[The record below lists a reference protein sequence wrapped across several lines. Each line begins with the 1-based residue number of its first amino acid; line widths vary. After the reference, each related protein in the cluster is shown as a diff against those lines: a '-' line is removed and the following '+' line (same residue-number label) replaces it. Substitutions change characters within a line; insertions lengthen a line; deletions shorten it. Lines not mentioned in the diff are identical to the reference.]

1 MIEKIQL
8 KNFGVKV
15 NMINKFLKNFV
26 TMVFVLFVLMSCL
39 SESKSKNSSE
49 IFEEQSVINL
59 WTSNL
64 KPRLDKYMKYV
75 IEKFKKANP
84 MIKINWTDFSTEEM
98 VLNLYSSWQE
108 NNLPDIVSFD
118 AKTLMNDINDELI
131 VDLYKFDDEFLNTF
145 FEGILKSSEKNNRL
159 LGVPWFTDIK
169 VLFINKSIMDMSNID
184 EENYPKN
191 EDEFLNLM
199 NVVKN
204 NSGKFGSVIEPES
217 IKNLIFN
224 GLNVFGENGQVYI
237 QTPQIIE
244 HFKSHKSKFEN
255 MVVPNQFLN
264 FDDKIFLYANNEV
277 AMIKSNF
284 QFINSIEKI
293 SKEVYDNTVIFPIPV
308 GENDL
313 RYTNTVYLSVVDN
326 GKNEELAMNFIKF
339 ILNDQNQLELSNT
352 TNVLPVVKET
362 FKNEIS
368 NDENSKINKAKK
380 VAFDSL
386 NKGRDF
392 IYNIEHY
399 NQISNIVEKYS
410 RSIYL
415 DGLEVESVLGNAQQ
429 EINKFYN

>member
-1 MIEKIQL
+1 
-8 KNFGVKV
+8 
-15 NMINKFLKNFV
+15 MINKFLKSFV
-26 TMVFVLFVLMSCL
+26 SIVFVLFVLMSCS
-39 SESKSKNSSE
+39 SESKSKTSINN
-49 IFEEQSVINL
+49 IEEQLVINL

-64 KPRLDKYMKYV
+64 KPRLDKYMKYI
-75 IEKFKKANP
+75 IEKFEKLNP
-84 MIKINWTDFSTEEM
+84 TIKINWSDFSTEDM

-108 NNLPDIVSFD
+108 NNLPNIVSLD
-118 AKTLMNDINDELI
+118 AETLMNEVDDELI
-131 VDLYKFDDEFLNTF
+131 VDLYKFDSEFLSTF

-184 EENYPKN
+184 EKNYPKS

-199 NVVKN
+199 SIVKN
-204 NSGKFGSVIEPES
+204 NSGKFGSIIEPES

-224 GLNVFGENGQVYI
+224 GLNVLGENGQVHI

-244 HFKSHKSKFEN
+244 HFKSCKSKFEN

-284 QFINSIEKI
+284 QFINSIKKI
-293 SKEVYDNTVIFPIPV
+293 SKDVYDNTVIFPIPV
-308 GENDL
+308 GENGT
-313 RYTNTVYLSVVDN
+313 RYTNTVYLSVVEN
-326 GKNEELAMNFIKF
+326 GKNEELAVDFIKF

-368 NDENSKINKAKK
+368 NDENPKIIEAKK
-380 VAFDSL
+380 VAFNSL
-386 NKGRDF
+386 DKGRDF
-392 IYNIEHY
+392 TYNIENY

-415 DGLEVESVLGNAQQ
+415 DGLEVESAISNAQQ
-429 EINKFYN
+429 EINQFYN

>member
-1 MIEKIQL
+1 
-8 KNFGVKV
+8 
-15 NMINKFLKNFV
+15 
-26 TMVFVLFVLMSCL
+26 
-39 SESKSKNSSE
+39 
-49 IFEEQSVINL
+49 
-59 WTSNL
+59 
-64 KPRLDKYMKYV
+64 
-75 IEKFKKANP
+75 
-84 MIKINWTDFSTEEM
+84 
-98 VLNLYSSWQE
+98 
-108 NNLPDIVSFD
+108 
-118 AKTLMNDINDELI
+118 
-131 VDLYKFDDEFLNTF
+131 
-145 FEGILKSSEKNNRL
+145 
-159 LGVPWFTDIK
+159 
-169 VLFINKSIMDMSNID
+169 
-184 EENYPKN
+184 
-191 EDEFLNLM
+191 
-199 NVVKN
+199 
-204 NSGKFGSVIEPES
+204 
-217 IKNLIFN
+217 
-224 GLNVFGENGQVYI
+224 
-237 QTPQIIE
+237 
-244 HFKSHKSKFEN
+244 

-313 RYTNTVYLSVVDN
+313 RYTNTVYLSVV

>member
-1 MIEKIQL
+1 MLFCVKMIEKIQL

-204 NSGKFGSVIEPES
+204 NSGK
-217 IKNLIFN
+217 
-224 GLNVFGENGQVYI
+224 
-237 QTPQIIE
+237 
-244 HFKSHKSKFEN
+244 HKKF
-255 MVVPNQFLN
+255 
-264 FDDKIFLYANNEV
+264 
-277 AMIKSNF
+277 NF
-284 QFINSIEKI
+284 QRTKCFWRKWTSLYSNA
-293 SKEVYDNTVIFPIPV
+293 
-308 GENDL
+308 
-313 RYTNTVYLSVVDN
+313 TNN
-326 GKNEELAMNFIKF
+326 
-339 ILNDQNQLELSNT
+339 
-352 TNVLPVVKET
+352 
-362 FKNEIS
+362 
-368 NDENSKINKAKK
+368 
-380 VAFDSL
+380 
-386 NKGRDF
+386 
-392 IYNIEHY
+392 
-399 NQISNIVEKYS
+399 
-410 RSIYL
+410 
-415 DGLEVESVLGNAQQ
+415 
-429 EINKFYN
+429 